1 MRMTRARQRHLA
13 LQRRRAQAKYPQ
25 KTLAAMLASVA
36 AGSSLP
42 AEASVMTVLQDF
54 KADFDYMQ
62 DQLVNIEAFDQ
73 AKAYAREAAL
83 NVQLAQAELE
93 QSEQYCR
100 DAEANLALAKENQQ
114 LAEENVRLIEKQLQ
128 DTQNR
133 RQALTQAAISRQQ
146 AVADYLPTWYEAQAQ
161 LQDQLAIQQAASYE
175 HVPGDYAG
183 TGTQAEGM
191 SQSDQLRVQWIQ
203 QAWEEVG
210 FAPNR
215 LSEIEARYNQLN
227 AGDVAA
233 AGTSDAQGA
242 IDAYW
247 ARVDA
252 INAEVEAAQGYFD
265 SVSDTLDQLKEA
277 QQEAEEAEAEARQ
290 EILEYQVELGQAK
303 QDLYE
308 SQQDVALCWQDQIAA
323 NEARFAALKERNQAL
338 SEAFDARYNVKHF
351 GEGIGVQHTL
361 DYYNWQGQVSG
372 HQLYKGTSF
381 FMSKNNYDFS
391 LSSGYAVSQTGLSGG
406 DMSGYTD
413 TAMSLMYNNK
423 HPRFDVRYGMEI
435 NLPTGDSRVAQ
446 NAVPPDLMARVT
458 RLGEG
463 WNFTPMIAV
472 TRHLDKLTSWTW
484 RGAYAV
490 RGSYSDNKED
500 LSSVVHPG
508 NVWHNELELLHTDQ
522 QEQYLV
528 KLHYAKNN
536 HAALSSRE
544 ASYNY
549 TEGDSMYGRAYY
561 RRWFAPKDSM
571 GCYMAFA
578 YDKAGAYDN
587 HDITSNGIH
596 RLYYGVGW
604 FHQFDRYRQL
614 RLFANWL
621 RSEGEAYDP
630 LTKQGYS
637 SGRRF
642 SVSLGYDWRL
652 DDRNSLSL
660 NVERSVLRQQ
670 GEANYRGWGISVMYN
685 RNF

>member
-25 KTLAAMLASVA
+25 KALAAMLAGAA

-62 DQLVNIEAFDQ
+62 DQLANIEAFDQ

-83 NVQLAQAELE
+83 HVQLAQAELE

-114 LAEENVRLIEKQLQ
+114 LAEENVRAIEKQLQ

-133 RQALTQAAISRQQ
+133 RQELTQAAISRQQ

-161 LQDQLAIQQAASYE
+161 LQDQLAIQQAASLE
-175 HVPGDYAG
+175 AAPGGSRDEALSY
-183 TGTQAEGM
+183 
-191 SQSDQLRVQWIQ
+191 SDQQRAQWIQ
-203 QAWEEVG
+203 QAWQEVG

-215 LSEIEARYNQLN
+215 LSELEARYAQLQGGSMVSEGREAAQN
-227 AGDVAA
+227 AV
-233 AGTSDAQGA
+233 
-242 IDAYW
+242 DAYW
-247 ARVDA
+247 ARLDA
-252 INAEVEAAQGYFD
+252 INAEVEAAQTYFD
-265 SVSDTLDQLKEA
+265 EVSDRLDQLKDA
-277 QQEAEEAEAEARQ
+277 QLEAEEAEADARQ
-290 EILEYQVELGQAK
+290 EILDLGLDLGQAK
-303 QDLYE
+303 QDLAE
-308 SQQDVALCWQDQIAA
+308 SRQDVAMCWQDQIEA
-323 NEARFAALKERNQAL
+323 NESRFVALKDRNQAL
-338 SEAFDARYNVKHF
+338 NEAFSAKYRVEHF
-351 GEGIGVQHTL
+351 GEGIGVQSGF

-372 HQLYKGTSF
+372 HQLYKSTGF

-391 LSSGYAVSQTGLSGG
+391 LSNGYVVSHTGLSKG

-413 TAMSLMYNNK
+413 TTLSVMYNNK
-423 HPRFDVRYGMEI
+423 HPKFAVGYGMEI

-446 NAVPPDLMARVT
+446 NAVPPDHMARVT

-463 WNFTPMIAV
+463 WNFTPMVAV

-484 RGAYAV
+484 RGSYAI
-490 RGSYSDNKED
+490 RGSYSDNRED

-508 NVWHNELELLHTDQ
+508 NVWHNELELLHTGH

-536 HAALSSRE
+536 HASLISRE
-544 ASYNY
+544 ADYDY

-561 RRWFAPKDSM
+561 RKWFAPKDSL

-578 YDKAGAYDN
+578 YDKAGDYDN
-587 HDITSNGIH
+587 SDINSNGIH

-604 FHQFDRYRQL
+604 FHQFDKYRQL

-630 LTKQGYS
+630 LTKQSYS